1 MVELPERFKQRI
13 KEQLGEEYEA
23 YLQSFREKSRNGLR
37 VNTGK
42 LSAEEFKQLSPFG
55 SQEVP

>member
-23 YLQSFREKSRNGLR
+23 YLLACEY
-37 VNTGK
+37 GK
-42 LSAEEFKQLSPFG
+42 DICQG
-55 SQEVP
+55 V